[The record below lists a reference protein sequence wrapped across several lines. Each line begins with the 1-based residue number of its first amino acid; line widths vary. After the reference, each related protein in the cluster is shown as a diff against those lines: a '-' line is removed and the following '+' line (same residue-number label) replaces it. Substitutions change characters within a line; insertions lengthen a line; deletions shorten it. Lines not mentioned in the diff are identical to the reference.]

1 MGLFQDKRV
10 VYKPVKDVN
19 LGPHSTEFYFHDNV
33 KAPRMTGIVV
43 KIFTLLLETRVFRA
57 SILYLLKRNNLF
69 HKLITNADLE
79 DSPLYVPLHHFE
91 DHREQEVKCI
101 DHALTPQEQVQLS
114 IDCLPTSSSE
124 EDDDALNG
132 KNSSFCRWTIM
143 DYSRAYSSGDITP
156 RMIFFLKFKIS
167 DFDLKIS
174 TVYFAIAKVAE
185 RFIAAVAESSKAQL
199 QMGFFINYNTEDILR
214 QADESTLRYQ
224 RGEPISVLDGVLVA
238 IKDEI
243 DCLPY
248 PTTGGTKWLHKE
260 RPCADDACCVERLR
274 LCGAILSGKTNM
286 QELGAGTNG
295 INPHYG
301 ATRNP
306 YDTNK
311 IAGGSSSGSAAVVSA
326 GLCPVALGVDGAGS
340 VRIPAALCGVV
351 GLKPTFGR
359 VPHSGVLPLNW
370 TVGMVGI
377 LAGTV
382 EDALITLFLIS
393 FNFMN
398 IPLLCEPFT
407 KINLPLLP
415 MTKSIS
421 DIKLAK
427 YGTTNETMDS
437 SNISLWF
444 NDCSDDI
451 RRCCSHALNK
461 LQDLYGWE
469 TVDVTIPDIE
479 VMFRAHYLTIGS
491 ECSTSLDSFR
501 EKNFAE
507 LGWDTRV
514 ALNFYSAFSS
524 MEYIKAQK
532 IRNRQLQFHKKIL
545 AEADVIVSPTTGV
558 TANPIQEDA
567 IKTGDF
573 DYPNAAALVRYSIS
587 GNFLGLPAVTIP
599 VGYTELGLPIGLQFI
614 GKPWAEATLIH
625 LAFAMQAICMPE
637 YRKPAVFYDLLR
649 ENEINNSL
657 DGTSNERQGGCKHV
671 DRGKLMKRNWPPLNR
686 ASRRNSNAVNEATI
700 VTFKNGTYVTG
711 LLGDRSW
718 KGRIFCNT

>member
-156 RMIFFLKFKIS
+156 RM
-167 DFDLKIS
+167 
-174 TVYFAIAKVAE
+174 VAE

-382 EDALITLFLIS
+382 EDALITYAAIS
-393 FNFMN
+393 GE
-398 IPLLCEPFT
+398 IPSNQPS
-407 KINLPLLP
+407 KIPINLPLLP

-427 YGTTNETMDS
+427 YGT
-437 SNISLWF
+437 WF

-649 ENEINNSL
+649 ENES
-657 DGTSNERQGGCKHV
+657 
-671 DRGKLMKRNWPPLNR
+671 
-686 ASRRNSNAVNEATI
+686 
-700 VTFKNGTYVTG
+700 
-711 LLGDRSW
+711 
-718 KGRIFCNT
+718 